1 MEHVTD
7 GNGMISSLKL
17 ASKTSTSDRYRAYAT
32 ERVTNFLQL
41 KKATIAIL
49 MASLRSEGTQTNS
62 IQKELQIS
70 ESELLPDA
78 LFT

>member
-17 ASKTSTSDRYRAYAT
+17 ASKTSASDRYRAYAT